1 MRFLYNIGI
10 HFYQLAIFI
19 ASFFNAKAKK
29 LRFGQAEAFA
39 VLKQKIEPN
48 TRYVWFHAA
57 SLGEFEQGRP
67 VIEQL
72 KKEQPDAK
80 ILLTFFSPSGYEIRK
95 NYHIADIVSYLP
107 LDTAFAARKFVEM
120 VNPSK
125 AIFIKYEF
133 WPNYLQA
140 LKTANIPAYAI
151 SAIFR
156 PNQIFF
162 QWYGKWYK
170 KLLAVLDHT
179 FLQDEISLELLKTNG
194 VDKVSVAGDTRFD
207 RVADLAAQSKNI
219 PLVEAF
225 VKGAD
230 KVIVAGSS
238 WPKDE
243 ELLVRYL
250 KHHPDVKM
258 ILVPHEIHAAHIMGI
273 SKLLDGNF
281 VRYTDATETNVQTT
295 NCLVVDTIGLLSSI
309 YRYAHVAY
317 IGGGFGVGIHNTL
330 EAAVWKVPVIFG
342 PTYQKFRE
350 ARDLIAIGG
359 AFSISHYELLEA
371 QLNTLLKDKK
381 AGKIAGDYVTQNT
394 GASKLILNKISDKM
408 R

>member
-10 HFYQLAIFI
+10 YLYQLAIFI
-19 ASFFNAKAKK
+19 ASFFNTKAKK
-29 LRFGQAEAFA
+29 LRIGQAEAFA

-72 KKEQPDAK
+72 KKQQPDTK

-95 NYHIADIVSYLP
+95 NYALADIVSYLP
-107 LDTAFAARKFVEM
+107 LDTASAAKKFVEM
-120 VNPSK
+120 LNPSK

-140 LKTANIPAYAI
+140 LKAAGIPVYSI

-156 PNQIFF
+156 PGQIFF
-162 QWYGKWYK
+162 RWYGQWYK
-170 KLLAVLDHT
+170 KLLQGIDHIFVQDKASLD
-179 FLQDEISLELLKTNG
+179 LLKTHG
-194 VDKVSVAGDTRFD
+194 VDKVSIAGDTRFD
-207 RVADLAAQSKNI
+207 RVADLAAQAKTI

-225 VKGAD
+225 VKD
-230 KVIVAGSS
+230 TEKVIVAGSS

-250 KHHPDVKM
+250 KLHPDVKM
-258 ILVPHEIHAAHIMGI
+258 ILVPHEIHVAHITGI
-273 SKLLDGNF
+273 SKLLNGNF
-281 VRYTDATETNVQTT
+281 VAYTEATEQNVQTA

-309 YRYAHVAY
+309 YRYGHVAY

-330 EAAVWKVPVIFG
+330 EAAVWNVPVVFG
-342 PTYQKFRE
+342 PMYEKFRE
-350 ARDLIAIGG
+350 ARDMIAIGG
-359 AFSISHYELLEA
+359 AFSIPDSETLEEKLDA
-371 QLNTLLKDKK
+371 LLKDEK
-381 AGKIAGDYVTQNT
+381 AGVIAGEYVKQNT
-394 GASKLILNKISDKM
+394 GATKLILKEIC
-408 R
+408 

>member
-10 HFYQLAIFI
+10 YFYQLAIFI

-29 LRFGQAEAFA
+29 LRIGQAEAFA
-39 VLKQKIEPN
+39 ILKQKIVPN
-48 TRYVWFHAA
+48 TSYVWFHAA

-72 KKEQPDAK
+72 KKEQPETK
-80 ILLTFFSPSGYEIRK
+80 IILTFFSPSGYEIRK
-95 NYHIADIVSYLP
+95 NYALADIVSYLP
-107 LDTAFAARKFVEM
+107 LDTASAAKKFVEIL
-120 VNPSK
+120 NPSK

-140 LKTANIPAYAI
+140 LKTAGVPVYSI

-156 PNQIFF
+156 PQQIFF
-162 QWYGKWYK
+162 QWYGQWYK
-170 KLLAVLDHT
+170 KLLQGIDHI
-179 FLQDEISLELLKTNG
+179 FVQDKVSMELLKANG
-194 VDKVSVAGDTRFD
+194 ISKVSVAGDTRFD
-207 RVADLAAQSKNI
+207 RVADLAAQAKNI

-250 KHHPDVKM
+250 KLHPDVKM

-281 VRYTDATETNVQTT
+281 VRYTEATDANVQTT

-330 EAAVWKVPVIFG
+330 EAAVWNVPVVFG
-342 PTYQKFRE
+342 PMYDKFRE

-359 AFSISHYELLEA
+359 AFSIPYYELLEVKFDD
-371 QLNTLLKDKK
+371 LLKDKK
-381 AGKIAGDYVTQNT
+381 AGIIAGEYVKQNT
-394 GASKLILNKISDKM
+394 GATKLILKEIC
-408 R
+408 

>member
-10 HFYQLAIFI
+10 YLYQLAIFI
-19 ASFFNAKAKK
+19 ASFFNTKAKK
-29 LRFGQAEAFA
+29 LRIGQAEAFA

-72 KKEQPDAK
+72 KKQQPDTK
-80 ILLTFFSPSGYEIRK
+80 IILTFFSPSGYEIRK
-95 NYHIADIVSYLP
+95 NYALADIVSYLP
-107 LDTAFAARKFVEM
+107 LDTASSAKRFVEM
-120 VNPSK
+120 LNPSK

-140 LKTANIPAYAI
+140 LKAAGIPVYSI

-156 PNQIFF
+156 PGQIFF
-162 QWYGKWYK
+162 RWYGQWYKT
-170 KLLAVLDHT
+170 LLQGIDHIFVQDKASLD
-179 FLQDEISLELLKTNG
+179 LLKTNG
-194 VDKVSVAGDTRFD
+194 IENVTVAGDTRFD
-207 RVADLAAQSKNI
+207 RVADLAAQAKNI

-225 VKGAD
+225 VKDAD

-250 KHHPDVKM
+250 QLHPDVKM
-258 ILVPHEIHAAHIMGI
+258 ILVPHEIHAAHITGI

-281 VRYTDATETNVQTT
+281 VRYTEATETNVQTT

-309 YRYAHVAY
+309 YRYGHVAY

-330 EAAVWKVPVIFG
+330 EAAVWNVPVVFG
-342 PTYQKFRE
+342 PMYEKFRE

-359 AFSISHYELLEA
+359 AFSIPDSETLEEKLDA
-371 QLNTLLKDKK
+371 LLKDEK
-381 AGKIAGDYVTQNT
+381 AGVIAGEYVKQNT
-394 GASKLILNKISDKM
+394 GATELILKEIC
-408 R
+408 

>member
-10 HFYQLAIFI
+10 YLYQLAIFI
-19 ASFFNAKAKK
+19 ASFFNTKAKK
-29 LRFGQAEAFA
+29 LRIGQAEAFT
-39 VLKQKIEPN
+39 VLKQKIDPN
-48 TRYVWFHAA
+48 ARYVWFHAA

-72 KKEQPDAK
+72 KKEKPDTK

-95 NYHIADIVSYLP
+95 NYALADIVSYLP
-107 LDTAFAARKFVEM
+107 LDTASAAKKFVEM
-120 VNPSK
+120 LNPSK

-140 LKTANIPAYAI
+140 LKAAGIPVYSI

-156 PNQIFF
+156 PGQIFF
-162 QWYGKWYK
+162 RWYGQWYK
-170 KLLAVLDHT
+170 KLLQGIDHIFVQDKASLD
-179 FLQDEISLELLKTNG
+179 LLKTHG
-194 VDKVSVAGDTRFD
+194 VDKVSIAGDTRFD
-207 RVADLAAQSKNI
+207 RVADLAAQAKTI

-225 VKGAD
+225 VKD
-230 KVIVAGSS
+230 TEKVIVAGSS

-250 KHHPDVKM
+250 KLHPDVKM

-273 SKLLDGNF
+273 SKLLNGNF
-281 VRYTDATETNVQTT
+281 VAYTEATEQNVQTA

-309 YRYAHVAY
+309 YRYGHVAY

-330 EAAVWKVPVIFG
+330 EAAVWNVPVVFG
-342 PTYQKFRE
+342 PMYEKFRE

-359 AFSISHYELLEA
+359 AFSIPDSETLEEKLDA
-371 QLNTLLKDKK
+371 LLKDEK
-381 AGKIAGDYVTQNT
+381 AGVIAGEYVKQNT
-394 GASKLILNKISDKM
+394 GATKLILKEIC
-408 R
+408 

>member
-10 HFYQLAIFI
+10 CLYQLAIFV
-19 ASFFNAKAKK
+19 ASFFNTKAKK
-29 LRFGQAEAFA
+29 LRIGQAEAFA

-72 KKEQPDAK
+72 KKQQPDTK
-80 ILLTFFSPSGYEIRK
+80 IILTFFSPSGYEIRK
-95 NYHIADIVSYLP
+95 NYALADIVSYLP
-107 LDTAFAARKFVEM
+107 LDTASSAKRFVEM
-120 VNPSK
+120 LNPSK

-140 LKTANIPAYAI
+140 LKAAGIPVYSI

-156 PNQIFF
+156 PGQIFF
-162 QWYGKWYK
+162 RWYGQWYKT
-170 KLLAVLDHT
+170 LLQGIDHIFVQDKASLD
-179 FLQDEISLELLKTNG
+179 LLKTNG
-194 VDKVSVAGDTRFD
+194 IENVTVAGDTRFD
-207 RVADLAAQSKNI
+207 RVADLAAQAKNI

-225 VKGAD
+225 VKDAD

-250 KHHPDVKM
+250 QLHPDVKM
-258 ILVPHEIHAAHIMGI
+258 ILVPHEIHAAHITGI

-281 VRYTDATETNVQTT
+281 VRYTEATETNVQTT

-309 YRYAHVAY
+309 YRYGHVAY

-330 EAAVWKVPVIFG
+330 EAAVWNVPVVFG
-342 PTYQKFRE
+342 PMYEKFRE

-359 AFSISHYELLEA
+359 AFSIPDYETLEEKLDA
-371 QLNTLLKDKK
+371 LLKDEK
-381 AGKIAGDYVTQNT
+381 AGVIAGEYVKQNT
-394 GASKLILNKISDKM
+394 GATKLILKEIC
-408 R
+408 

>member
-10 HFYQLAIFI
+10 YLYQLAIFI
-19 ASFFNAKAKK
+19 ASFFNTKAKK
-29 LRFGQAEAFA
+29 LRIGQAEAFI
-39 VLKQKIEPN
+39 VLKQKIDPN

-72 KKEQPDAK
+72 KKEKPDTK

-95 NYHIADIVSYLP
+95 NYALADIVSYLP
-107 LDTAFAARKFVEM
+107 LDTASAAKKFVEM
-120 VNPSK
+120 LNPSK

-140 LKTANIPAYAI
+140 LKAAGIPVYSI

-156 PNQIFF
+156 PGQIFF
-162 QWYGKWYK
+162 RWYGQWYK
-170 KLLAVLDHT
+170 KLLGGIDHIFVQDKASLD
-179 FLQDEISLELLKTNG
+179 LLKTHG
-194 VDKVSVAGDTRFD
+194 VDKVSIAGDTRFD
-207 RVADLAAQSKNI
+207 RVADLAAQAKTI

-225 VKGAD
+225 VKD
-230 KVIVAGSS
+230 TEKVIVAGSS

-250 KHHPDVKM
+250 KLHPDVKM

-273 SKLLDGNF
+273 SKLLDANF
-281 VRYTDATETNVQTT
+281 VRYTEATEANVQTA

-309 YRYAHVAY
+309 YRYGHVAY

-330 EAAVWKVPVIFG
+330 EAAVWNVPVVFG
-342 PTYQKFRE
+342 PMYEKFRE

-359 AFSISHYELLEA
+359 AFSIPDYEMLEA
-371 QLNTLLKDKK
+371 KLDALLKDEK
-381 AGKIAGDYVTQNT
+381 AGVIAGEYVKQNT
-394 GASKLILNKISDKM
+394 GATKLILKEIC
-408 R
+408 

>member
-10 HFYQLAIFI
+10 YLYQLAIFI
-19 ASFFNAKAKK
+19 ASFFNTKAKK
-29 LRFGQAEAFA
+29 LRIGQAEAFT
-39 VLKQKIEPN
+39 VLKQKIDPN
-48 TRYVWFHAA
+48 ARYVWFHAA

-72 KKEQPDAK
+72 KKEKPDTK

-95 NYHIADIVSYLP
+95 NYALADIVSYLP
-107 LDTAFAARKFVEM
+107 LDTASAAKKFVEM
-120 VNPSK
+120 LNPSK

-140 LKTANIPAYAI
+140 LKAAGIPVYSI

-156 PNQIFF
+156 PGQIFF
-162 QWYGKWYK
+162 RWYGQWYK
-170 KLLAVLDHT
+170 KLLQGIDHIFVQDKASLD
-179 FLQDEISLELLKTNG
+179 LLKTHG
-194 VDKVSVAGDTRFD
+194 VDKVSIAGDTRFD
-207 RVADLAAQSKNI
+207 RVADLAAQAKTI

-225 VKGAD
+225 VKD
-230 KVIVAGSS
+230 TEKVIVAGSS

-250 KHHPDVKM
+250 KLHPDVKM

-273 SKLLDGNF
+273 SKLLNGNF
-281 VRYTDATETNVQTT
+281 VAYTEATEQNVQTA

-309 YRYAHVAY
+309 YRYGHVAY

-330 EAAVWKVPVIFG
+330 EAAVWNVPVVFG
-342 PTYQKFRE
+342 PMYEKFRE

-359 AFSISHYELLEA
+359 AFSIPDSETLEEKLDA
-371 QLNTLLKDKK
+371 LLKDKK
-381 AGKIAGDYVTQNT
+381 AGVIAGEYVKQNT
-394 GASKLILNKISDKM
+394 GATKLILKEIC
-408 R
+408 

>member
-10 HFYQLAIFI
+10 YLYQLAIFV
-19 ASFFNAKAKK
+19 ASFFNTKAKK
-29 LRFGQAEAFA
+29 LRIGQAEAFA

-72 KKEQPDAK
+72 KKEQPDTK
-80 ILLTFFSPSGYEIRK
+80 IILTFFSPSGYEIRK
-95 NYHIADIVSYLP
+95 NYALADIVSYLP
-107 LDTAFAARKFVEM
+107 LDTASSAKRFVEM
-120 VNPSK
+120 LNPSK

-140 LKTANIPAYAI
+140 LKATGIPVYSI

-156 PNQIFF
+156 PGQIFF
-162 QWYGKWYK
+162 RWYGQWYKT
-170 KLLAVLDHT
+170 LLQGIDHIFVQDKASLD
-179 FLQDEISLELLKTNG
+179 LLKTHG

-207 RVADLAAQSKNI
+207 RVADLAAQAKTI

-225 VKGAD
+225 VKDTD

-250 KHHPDVKM
+250 KLHPDVKM

-273 SKLLDGNF
+273 SKLLNGNF
-281 VRYTDATETNVQTT
+281 VAYTEATEQNVQTA

-309 YRYAHVAY
+309 YRYGHVAY

-330 EAAVWKVPVIFG
+330 EAAVWNVPVVFG
-342 PTYQKFRE
+342 PMYEKFRE

-359 AFSISHYELLEA
+359 AFSIPDSETLEEKLDA
-371 QLNTLLKDKK
+371 LLKDEK
-381 AGKIAGDYVTQNT
+381 AGVIAGEYVKQNT
-394 GASKLILNKISDKM
+394 GATKLILKEIC
-408 R
+408 

>member
-1 MRFLYNIGI
+1 MRFIYNIGI
-10 HFYQLAIFI
+10 YLYQLAIFV
-19 ASFFNAKAKK
+19 ASFFNTKAKK
-29 LRFGQAEAFA
+29 LRIGQAEAFA
-39 VLKQKIEPN
+39 VLKLKIEPN

-72 KKEQPDAK
+72 KKQQPDTK
-80 ILLTFFSPSGYEIRK
+80 IILTFFSPSGYEIRK
-95 NYHIADIVSYLP
+95 NYALADIVSYLP
-107 LDTAFAARKFVEM
+107 LDTASSAKRFVEM
-120 VNPSK
+120 LNPSK

-140 LKTANIPAYAI
+140 LKAAGIPVYSI

-156 PNQIFF
+156 PGQIFF
-162 QWYGKWYK
+162 RWYGQWYKT
-170 KLLAVLDHT
+170 LLQGIDHIFVQDKASLD
-179 FLQDEISLELLKTNG
+179 LLKTNG
-194 VDKVSVAGDTRFD
+194 IENVTVAADTRFD
-207 RVADLAAQSKNI
+207 RVADLAAQAKNI

-225 VKGAD
+225 VKDAD

-250 KHHPDVKM
+250 QLHPDVKM
-258 ILVPHEIHAAHIMGI
+258 ILVPHEIHAAHITGI

-281 VRYTDATETNVQTT
+281 VRYTEATETNVQTT

-309 YRYAHVAY
+309 YRYGHVAY

-330 EAAVWKVPVIFG
+330 EAAVWNVPVVFG
-342 PTYQKFRE
+342 PMYEKFRE

-359 AFSISHYELLEA
+359 AFSIPDSETLEEKLDA
-371 QLNTLLKDKK
+371 LLKDEK
-381 AGKIAGDYVTQNT
+381 AGVIAGEYVKQNT
-394 GASKLILNKISDKM
+394 GATKLILKEIC
-408 R
+408 